1 MECKK
6 INDSELSSLIH
17 VFLSL
22 KWVHKRLVAKVIIRQ
37 TIVSHHAVYRSR
49 IVFHFVS
56 LFLYIAHKPWELMRP
71 WVGGFTAKIDEISV
85 EILKIFHCCTFFY

>member
-56 LFLYIAHKPWELMRP
+56 LFLYIAHTT
-71 WVGGFTAKIDEISV
+71 VYT
-85 EILKIFHCCTFFY
+85 